1 MFKNIFCEV
10 KGKTIIHWRSLGEW
24 GIVLIT
30 FWKCNF
36 SIYLDVQVYYLDIR
50 AITTLL
56 CLLLVLSVLFPSIHS
71 FFYLTTA
78 LLKSDVFRHSK
89 AYSSHSFQPTGIG
102 LGSLWRGNRCV
113 LPIIS
118 VYLYI
123 FDFFYNKVVKLFIF
137 ENVFCPKNALF
148 KKFSKIYYYFF
159 LKKRDNWAY
168 VYMY

>member
-1 MFKNIFCEV
+1 MRWRV
-10 KGKTIIHWRSLGEW
+10 KKLSTGEAW
-24 GIVLIT
+24 GNGGIVLIT

-36 SIYLDVQVYYLDIR
+36 SIYLDVQVYYLDIQ
-50 AITTLL
+50 ATTTLL
-56 CLLLVLSVLFPSIHS
+56 CLLLVLYVLFPSIQS

-89 AYSSHSFQPTGIG
+89 AYSSHSFQPTDIG

-123 FDFFYNKVVKLFIF
+123 CDFFYNKVVKLFIF
-137 ENVFCPKNALF
+137 EIVFCQ
-148 KKFSKIYYYFF
+148 
-159 LKKRDNWAY
+159 KKRTFQKIL
-168 VYMY
+168 

>member
-1 MFKNIFCEV
+1 MRWRV
-10 KGKTIIHWRSLGEW
+10 KKLSTGEGGRGNGGTIQIA
-24 GIVLIT
+24 

-36 SIYLDVQVYYLDIR
+36 SIYLDIQ

-56 CLLLVLSVLFPSIHS
+56 CLLLVLYVWVPSLYSI
-71 FFYLTTA
+71 FCLTTA

-118 VYLYI
+118 DYLKIGKKI
-123 FDFFYNKVVKLFIF
+123 FLIITVAFFA
-137 ENVFCPKNALF
+137 PQ
-148 KKFSKIYYYFF
+148 KICNFQ
-159 LKKRDNWAY
+159 KIS
-168 VYMY
+168 